1 MIISGLLCHQM
12 DLLTCSMNDSI
23 LIVIN
28 QFMVDKKKHFMDC
41 LLQLIIEI
49 QMCSCMP
56 HKEEPRTVKP
66 PRPEFF
72 CARSA
77 ENDQELRRLIS
88 NKENGFLLLAAKR
101 QCSVLSESLQHGV
114 LYARY
119 CYQRSTGK
127 RVLYFIQISIHLF
140 IILQLVWILTIA
152 QADGKAVGTHTI
164 VRIIIIYNIILYIYN
179 YI

>member
-12 DLLTCSMNDSI
+12 DLLTCCMNDSI

-28 QFMVDKKKHFMDC
+28 QFMVDKKKTFYG
-41 LLQLIIEI
+41 LLITEI

-56 HKEEPRTVKP
+56 HKEEPRTPKP
-66 PRPEFF
+66 PQPEFF

-164 VRIIIIYNIILYIYN
+164 VRIIIIYILYIYN